1 MLESLPVTFLVA
13 TGLGFLTG
21 LGVGGGSL
29 LILWLTAVL
38 SWDPAAARGVNLL
51 FFLPGAFLSCLFRK
65 RQGQLP
71 LKKLLPAVISGVIT
85 AAVTAW
91 VSAGLETGLLRK
103 LFGALLLV
111 TGVREL
117 FYRPKDSS

>member
-1 MLESLPVTFLVA
+1 MLESLPVTLLVA

-51 FFLPGAFLSCLFRK
+51 FFLPGAFLSCLLRK

-71 LKKLLPAVISGVIT
+71 LKKLLPAVISGVIA

>member
-1 MLESLPVTFLVA
+1 MLESLPVTLLVA

-38 SWDPAAARGVNLL
+38 SWDPAAARGGNLL
-51 FFLPGAFLSCLFRK
+51 FFLPGAFLSCLLRK

-71 LKKLLPAVISGVIT
+71 LKKLLPAVISGVIA

-117 FYRPKDSS
+117 FYRPKDSY